1 MTSPQK
7 MLLVFIDETDMCGDV
22 PLYEAI
28 LRRLLA
34 LGVAGATANAGIMG
48 FGSHRTIHRKRLF
61 GVADDRTITIACVEA
76 EDKIRSVVPQIR
88 AMVKEGGLVLL
99 VDVEVID

>member
-1 MTSPQK
+1 MNSPQK
-7 MLLVFIDETDMCGDV
+7 MLLIFIDETDMCGDV

-34 LGVAGATANAGIMG
+34 LEVSGATANAGIMG

-76 EDKIRSVVPQIR
+76 EDKLRAVLPHIRP
-88 AMVKEGGLVLL
+88 MVKEGLVLL
-99 VDVEVID
+99 VDVEVVD